1 MRMFLSFSGNLCL
14 KCLLDRSDDT
24 TRLEAIR
31 KIGILINWRF
41 QILSQN
47 FLVDRM
53 HRPFKLGRP
62 PVPFLATDIGSSLY
76 IPVEDINPNQ
86 DKGAVPL
93 ELKKRLAELG
103 WVEEDAL
110 LVDPRQE
117 LIKTP
122 LSILPIDQFD
132 RLEVGDIQAA
142 PISPLPTPQPSPRR
156 THAQQPLQPIDDGSN
171 LLRRNSTSGGPAG
184 GGKRRAVFVP
194 PLCSIFSHLVN
205 MVFDSKFSIASA
217 ARTTI
222 LDLMRSDPALLTR
235 SVLDCLAGE
244 NKDIKFVVSIFSAL
258 AHIRQTL
265 PPPLTHY
272 VFNNLAGFLKF
283 VAKHVQTPD
292 ALEDFG
298 QVIRIVSSLAIQ
310 VSGMSMREIRR
321 SKMEHFLI
329 PSGSL
334 WFSSPAPK
342 SPMFPRNL
350 EHSNVPFEA
359 DLTRLVSITMVRT
372 CQNLFFL
379 SMLKRNYKDVQA
391 IRKSMST
398 LILPSLNESGLS
410 QNMELGDFVPHK
422 EPLTAYTSRNG
433 TVDMLSL
440 MVCRSHILLV
450 AQIFRSMPRH
460 LSDRHELAVLIDGLN
475 RSLLAHGNDIN
486 IVSQVLIGESLF
498 LIQVVIY
505 PYATQHL
512 WWRALA
518 LSGYF

>member
-1 MRMFLSFSGNLCL
+1 MRMFSSVSTNACL
-14 KCLLDRSDDT
+14 KCLVDRSDDI

-31 KIGILINWRF
+31 KIGILTNWRF

-47 FLVDRM
+47 FLIDRT

-62 PVPFLATDIGSSLY
+62 PLPFLATDLGSSLY
-76 IPVEDINPNQ
+76 IPVEDTNQ
-86 DKGAVPL
+86 NKDKDKVPL

-103 WVEEDAL
+103 WMEEDAL
-110 LVDPRQE
+110 LVDPRKE

-132 RLEVGDIQAA
+132 RIEVGDTQGA
-142 PISPLPTPQPSPRR
+142 PVSPLTTPQPSPRR
-156 THAQQPLQPIDDGSN
+156 THAQQPLQRVDDGN
-171 LLRRNSTSGGPAG
+171 PLRRNSTSGGPAG

-194 PLCSIFSHLVN
+194 PLCSIFGHLVN
-205 MVFDSKFSIASA
+205 MVFDSNFSVASA

-235 SVLDCLAGE
+235 SMLDYLAGE
-244 NKDIKFVVSIFSAL
+244 NKDIKSVVSTFSAL
-258 AHIRQTL
+258 TQIKHTL
-265 PPPLTHY
+265 PPPLTNY

-298 QVIRIVSSLAIQ
+298 QVIRIVTSLAIQ
-310 VSGMSMREIRR
+310 VSGISMREIRR
-321 SKMEHFLI
+321 SKMEHILI

-342 SPMFPRNL
+342 SPMFPRSFGHLNGSSDPSL
-350 EHSNVPFEA
+350 AS
-359 DLTRLVSITMVRT
+359 LVSITMVRT

-379 SMLKRNYKDVQA
+379 SMLKRDYKDVQA
-391 IRKSMST
+391 IRRNMST
-398 LILPSLNESGLS
+398 LVLPSFNENGLS
-410 QNMELGDFVPHK
+410 QTMELEDFVPRRESSSAHTLK
-422 EPLTAYTSRNG
+422 SG
-433 TVDMLSL
+433 TVIMLSL

-475 RSLLAHGNDIN
+475 RSLLTHGNDIN
-486 IVSQVLIGESLF
+486 IVSQVLIGVLLY
-498 LIQVVIY
+498 LIQLLYTLI
-505 PYATQHL
+505 PYIQHL
-512 WWRALA
+512 WWRALD
-518 LSGYF
+518 SGGFF